1 MSLNVT
7 IFDVASKDDTLA
19 ILQRLHNQ
27 EGLELKIIG
36 ISEVREEDIG
46 QHMIHHTDGNNT
58 PVYVDLRVPQEA
70 SKLPYV
76 HV

>member
-1 MSLNVT
+1 MSLDVT
-7 IFDVASKDDTLA
+7 ILDVASEDDTLA

-27 EGLELKIIG
+27 EGLELKIVG

-46 QHMIHHTDGNNT
+46 QHMINNMDGNNT